1 MTRIK
6 KAKAERNYTTLQNET
21 IRDSRLSYKARG
33 LLCYMLSMSNDWIFY
48 VSDLVNKSTKDGKSS
63 VNSGLKELSDFGYL
77 LREQNR
83 TKDGKF
89 SKNDWLLY
97 ETPQKNI
104 CIKPSTDFPS
114 TDKQSTEKPTSDN
127 RPLRS
132 TNYKNT
138 KYKNNNYINH
148 QSSIAIKTFDLE
160 KFKQQIKLEE
170 ITSKDPDGLLG
181 YIVSVIFEV
190 MKQEDGVYKINGLT
204 RQVSEVQELF
214 VKATNIHIEN
224 VGKDIGG
231 VKSKIKNKRSYIISS
246 LFNEILSNQM
256 NKRRTEGEKRNRVET
271 VPYWAEEGFEFK
283 EQVVSEEK
291 KKELEDFKQE
301 ALKRLRSNSSTN
313 VKNEVKSTC

>member
-77 LREQNR
+77 LREQKR
-83 TKDGKF
+83 SKDGKF
-89 SKNDWLLY
+89 SENDWLLY
-97 ETPQKNI
+97 EVPQKNI
-104 CIKPSTDFPS
+104 CSKPSTDFPS
-114 TDKQSTEKPTSDN
+114 TGKQSTEKPTSDN

-148 QSSIAIKTFDLE
+148 QSPIAIKTFDLE

-170 ITSKDPDGLLG
+170 ITSKDSDGLLG

-190 MKQEDGVYKINGLT
+190 MKQKDGVYKINGLT
-204 RQVSEVQELF
+204 RQVSEVQEIF

-224 VGKDIGG
+224 VGKDIGK

-246 LFNEILSNQM
+246 LFNEILSNQI

-291 KKELEDFKQE
+291 KKELEDFKQD